1 MNKAS
6 PIEVLLKPE
15 WFAHIPELLGIRS
28 SELFP
33 VFAQPQITI
42 ETAKKEM
49 KQAGLLDQNGAVN
62 HRYAAP
68 LQTLTQASSSSRLR
82 FLCEGDLLEYQV
94 FWSTGNNSSVS
105 ISREAGGFALA
116 FPHEPEKLISIIAEY
131 TGVGTFT
138 TIPAVGT
145 FTHVD
150 ALALA
155 ACHDLIR
162 QTMYLAMGSAHEW
175 QTPQLMAGQI
185 LQHINQPNL
194 SSESLVWSI
203 QSVLQNPLQPELKQI
218 QMALQALVKSGYL
231 TPASSIDSFLPEESL
246 LFLCRRMMLF
256 NSLLKLEA
264 MRISG
269 GSLAAAIF
277 TSIQCGL
284 RDILMIEE
292 SREGIIFSGV
302 SARQLLLLLG
312 EYLTNPAAVKMNEPG
327 TANCACG
334 KAFADDARFCK
345 FCGQPRPE
353 ATDEKPCFCSKCGS
367 PLKPGKPF
375 CTKCGNK
382 AI

>member
-1 MNKAS
+1 MDKNP
-6 PIEVLLKPE
+6 PIEILLKPE
-15 WFAHIPELLGIRS
+15 WFAHFPGILGLKA

-33 VFAQPQITI
+33 VFTTP
-42 ETAKKEM
+42 ETTAEAAIKEM
-49 KQAGLLDQNGAVN
+49 KQAGLLDQRNAVN
-62 HRYAAP
+62 NKYIEP
-68 LQTLTQASSSSRLR
+68 LKTIVQAESSSRLR

-94 FWSTGNNSSVS
+94 FWHSSHKLPVS
-105 ISREAGGFALA
+105 LSREADGFSLT
-116 FPHEPEKLISIIAEY
+116 FPHEPDKLISIIAEY
-131 TGVGTFT
+131 TGIGTFA
-138 TIPAVGT
+138 TIPGLGT
-145 FTHVD
+145 FNHME
-150 ALALA
+150 ALTLA

-162 QTMYLAMGSAHEW
+162 QTMYLAMGSSHEW

-185 LQHINQPNL
+185 LQHINQQNL

-203 QSVLQNPLQPELKQI
+203 QSVMQNHLQPDLKQI
-218 QMALQALVKSGYL
+218 QIALQALVKSGYL
-231 TPASSIDSFLPEESL
+231 TPVNSIDSFLPEESL

-264 MRISG
+264 MRLSG
-269 GSLAAAIF
+269 GSLAVTIF

-302 SARQLLLLLG
+302 SARQMLLLLG
-312 EYLTNPAAVKMNEPG
+312 EYLTNPTAVKMDETI

-334 KAFADDARFCK
+334 KAFAEDARFCK

-353 ATDEKPCFCSKCGS
+353 AEDEKPGFCSKCGS
-367 PLKPGKPF
+367 TLKPGKSF